1 MYAKGKAAPVPSD
14 SQAREK
20 LALYVYEYLLHVG
33 AQKSAQ
39 TFLSEIRWEKNIT
52 LGEPPGFLHSWWC
65 VFWDLYCAS
74 PERRETCDHSSEAK
88 AFHDYGPPGSQMS
101 PHGHPPPSH
110 TPNAPPMMGHHG
122 QPFMPSRYPGGP
134 RPHPRMATQA
144 PGGMPGPQPLL
155 HNTMD
160 PRNPGHPVIAGPLQ
174 RMSVPRGLVTIGPQ
188 GYAGGLRPVLP
199 NALGTPPIPAMS
211 MGPGGRSWPNPT
223 SIPYSASSPGNYGA
237 PPGSGPPGTPI
248 MPSPGDSNSSDMYS
262 MMNPAIPGN
271 RPSFQMGPGG
281 EGPMAGL
288 SGMAGMEPHPM
299 NGSLGSGEMDGIP
312 KNSPPNL
319 SSLSNAPGTPHDD
332 GEIPAGFLNAFPSDG
347 VRPFTPARSE

>member
-88 AFHDYGPPGSQMS
+88 AFHDY
-101 PHGHPPPSH
+101 
-110 TPNAPPMMGHHG
+110 
-122 QPFMPSRYPGGP
+122 
-134 RPHPRMATQA
+134 A